1 MMLFKDSDLMKI
13 KDASVREAL
22 SFIIERYSDSFHFC
36 YVDNGDNLCVSFNR
50 LLTLDEVKDVVIR
63 FRHHDVPFK
72 DISLIQD
79 IDYRHNYDE
88 DTPFTEIFI

>member
-22 SFIIERYSDSFHFC
+22 SFVMERYNDSFRFC
-36 YVDNGDNLCVSFNR
+36 YIDRNKNMCLSFKR
-50 LLTLDEVKDVVIR
+50 LLTLNEIKDVIIQ
-63 FRHHDVPFK
+63 FKHYDVPFK
-72 DISLIQD
+72 DITLIHD
-79 IDYRHNYDE
+79 IDFRHKYDE